1 MVFYVLMCLFLFL
14 IQKTSLLSFFQL
26 FSPSATL
33 SCFVDRFLPVLYLTV
48 CSCAEHSVYE
58 IFKSRQVFAFPLQNH
73 FPIFW
78 EEKKKNPELPNKLN
92 ILILKLNCSF
102 FFFFKNVLRKAAAAN
117 SRCWHL
123 SWPWVFF
130 TWKPAAH
137 CSSGAQRM
145 HSPLRVG
152 VWCWGLLGWASG
164 LWSLLPQPDSK
175 GRDVGSLEF
184 SSLGLDAS
192 SVSFCTRAHC
202 PKSLCAVGE
211 KE

>member
-1 MVFYVLMCLFLFL
+1 MTTSEAYAVLLMVFYVLMCLFLFL

-92 ILILKLNCSF
+92 ILILKLNYSF
-102 FFFFKNVLRKAAAAN
+102 FFFQERFEKSSSSKQQMLASELALSVF
-117 SRCWHL
+117 HL
-123 SWPWVFF
+123 E
-130 TWKPAAH
+130 T
-137 CSSGAQRM
+137 SST
-145 HSPLRVG
+145 L
-152 VWCWGLLGWASG
+152 
-164 LWSLLPQPDSK
+164 
-175 GRDVGSLEF
+175 
-184 SSLGLDAS
+184 
-192 SVSFCTRAHC
+192 
-202 PKSLCAVGE
+202 
-211 KE
+211 

>member
-102 FFFFKNVLRKAAAAN
+102 FFF
-117 SRCWHL
+117 SRTFWEKQQQQTADAGIWVGPECFSLGNQQHTVAVGHRGCILL
-123 SWPWVFF
+123 SGLVCGAGDYLVEPQAFGVSFPNLIARGGMLVPLSFPPWV
-130 TWKPAAH
+130 
-137 CSSGAQRM
+137 
-145 HSPLRVG
+145 
-152 VWCWGLLGWASG
+152 
-164 LWSLLPQPDSK
+164 
-175 GRDVGSLEF
+175 
-184 SSLGLDAS
+184 
-192 SVSFCTRAHC
+192 
-202 PKSLCAVGE
+202 
-211 KE
+211 

>member
-1 MVFYVLMCLFLFL
+1 MVFYVLMCFFFFFNSENFSLVFL
-14 IQKTSLLSFFQL
+14 SAFFPPVPHWVAL
-26 FSPSATL
+26 WT
-33 SCFVDRFLPVLYLTV
+33 VGFLPVLYLTV

-78 EEKKKNPELPNKLN
+78 EEKKKKPELPNKLN

-102 FFFFKNVLRKAAAAN
+102 FFFFKNALRKAAAAN

-152 VWCWGLLGWASG
+152 VWCWGPLGWAQVFG
-164 LWSLLPQPDSK
+164 
-175 GRDVGSLEF
+175 
-184 SSLGLDAS
+184 
-192 SVSFCTRAHC
+192 VSFPNLIARRGMLV
-202 PKSLCAVGE
+202 PLSFPPWV
-211 KE
+211 